1 MSAFAMPGDPSR
13 APRLDWNGRSW
24 VTERRWRSSPV
35 ALMRIERWDSRRE
48 GPLTESALRQ
58 KIQTR
63 GYQVSA
69 RLYPPD
75 TVVASQPVDRE
86 RLDAVAAGVLRVTID
101 GETAILTAGDMVLVP
116 RGSDRRVEVVG
127 SSPVHCLEAV
137 YERDPS

>member
-1 MSAFAMPGDPSR
+1 MSAFTMPDDARR

-24 VTERRWRSSPV
+24 VTERRWRSGVV
-35 ALMRIERWDSRRE
+35 ALMRIERWDSRRD

-69 RLYPPD
+69 RTYPPD

-86 RLDAVAAGVLRVTID
+86 RLDAVASGLLRVTLD
-101 GETAILTAGDMVLVP
+101 GETAVLTAGDMVLVP
-116 RGSDRRVEVVG
+116 RGSERRVEVVG